1 MNTREQILEAAWELY
16 SDRGFEDVSVRDV
29 TQVAGVNL
37 ASVSYHFGGIDGLIQ
52 ETLKRCMNQMN
63 RYRIELL
70 NREVDNKGGLEKVSM
85 RAVLGAFLRPLAMP
99 EECAV
104 PSALILRSVARYL
117 IEPDYAIPRE
127 SRELYAETLGLFAKA
142 LRLHF
147 PERSTGAMIKHLV
160 FLSGAMTYDRGLGG
174 LAMELSGQKSGE
186 HQIDEG
192 GHGHRQGE
200 MDHGENGGS
209 DRNLNEREQS
219 LSDVIEFA
227 IYGFGGNTQASHDVP
242 LSTEI

>member
-1 MNTREQILEAAWELY
+1 MEAAWELY

-29 TQVAGVNL
+29 TQAAGVNL

-52 ETLKRCMNQMN
+52 ETLRRCLNQIN
-63 RYRIELL
+63 LYRMELL
-70 NREVDNKGGLEKVSM
+70 NREVDNKGGLEKLPM
-85 RAVLGAFLRPLAMP
+85 RAVFGAFLRPLAIP

-117 IEPDYAIPRE
+117 IQPDYAIPKA
-127 SRELYAETLGLFAKA
+127 SRELYAETLSLFAKA

-174 LAMELSGQKSGE
+174 LAIELSGQKSGE
-186 HQIDEG
+186 HHIDKEG
-192 GHGHRQGE
+192 YRYRQGE
-200 MDHGENGGS
+200 MDECKNGGEN
-209 DRNLNEREQS
+209 RNLNEREQS

-227 IYGFGGNTQASHDVP
+227 IYGFGGNTQGSDVVP
-242 LSTEI
+242 FTTEI